1 MAQTLL
7 SALFR
12 SQIALISTPAFV
24 LPVYVKIPSKELTK
38 MKFGVVRFPGSNCD
52 DDTFHA
58 VASVLH
64 QPVEFIWHQSE
75 DLVNSDVIILPG
87 GFAFGDYLR
96 TGAIARFSPVM
107 KSVDRFARSGGLVLG
122 ICNGFQILLEA
133 GLLPGAMMR
142 NKDLRFLC
150 RQVHIRVEHTDTPF
164 TCAARRGQVLKSP
177 IAHMEGNYFCDP
189 AALADLERHNQIIFH
204 YVHPDGRDAG
214 DIDGH
219 QRVNPEDDRDANPN
233 GSLHAIAG
241 ICNRDRNV
249 LGLMPHPERAVESP
263 LGSADGLVLFRS
275 LAESFSHR
283 VAERVP
289 A

>member
-1 MAQTLL
+1 
-7 SALFR
+7 
-12 SQIALISTPAFV
+12 
-24 LPVYVKIPSKELTK
+24 

-75 DLVNSDVIILPG
+75 DLASSDVIILPG

-150 RQVHIRVEHTDTPF
+150 RQVHIRVENTDTPF
-164 TCAARRGQVLKSP
+164 TCAARPGQVLKMP
-177 IAHMEGNYFCDP
+177 IAHLEGNYFCD
-189 AALADLERHNQIIFH
+189 AATLADLERHNQIIFH
-204 YVHPDGRDAG
+204 YVHPDGRSTSESESRRGTLDNDTRQGALE
-214 DIDGH
+214 
-219 QRVNPEDDRDANPN
+219 NDRAANPN

-241 ICNRDRNV
+241 ICNRERNV

-263 LGSADGLVLFRS
+263 LGSSDGLVLFRS
-275 LAESFSHR
+275 LVESFSHR